1 MKTGATGS
9 RPKTFPIGTEPVR
22 VAGLRLKPSMRTD
35 PAPQTRSGPRAA
47 ALLERDGDLAV
58 LGALLA
64 DARAG
69 EGRLAVIE
77 GPAGIGKTRLLE
89 EARAAAAGLGL
100 EVLHARGGE
109 LERDFGFGVV
119 RQLLEPCLAGA
130 DQGERSELFAGAAGL
145 AEAVI
150 APRSAA
156 APPAGNLSQSA
167 LHGLYWLVVNLAE
180 RAPML
185 VAVDDLQWV
194 DGPSLRFLHY
204 LVMRVEGVPV
214 VILASRRTGE
224 VSAEPEL
231 LDGLMLEAEVLRPA
245 ALSRTAVASI
255 VHGRLGHDAAPELCD
270 ACHESSEGNP
280 FLLGELL
287 LELGHDR
294 RAAELDAAAVRALGP
309 RRIAKA
315 VLLRVGRLGPDARA
329 LAHALAVLGEADE
342 PSQASALAGLE
353 PAAAAALAD
362 SLAELG
368 VLSPGRPVRFAH
380 PVVRRAIYQDTPASE
395 RARMQRRA
403 AELLAGDPEQA
414 AVHLLAADP
423 HGDPRTVVMLRAAA
437 RAAQTRGAPDSAVR
451 YLRRALAEP
460 PAPAVRTEL
469 LAEVGL
475 AQHLLG
481 EADATELLLEAF
493 ELTETQP
500 ARATIGLALGHQ
512 LLDSLHPQGERAV
525 AVFER
530 ALEGLEDPMLRSM
543 VEALILVSGPSPRA
557 VRPLVAQR
565 LRAAR
570 ARVEQL
576 PDAQVR
582 PLLVPLALHA
592 AMTDTAAE
600 TIRLAQRALGD
611 GALVRLAA
619 AAGRPFVYAAAVAL
633 TQVGE
638 LASAE
643 RTLNDAI
650 ARFRERGLLGP
661 VAAAA
666 AFRAHA
672 RYLAGRLAA
681 AEADAR
687 LWLEQPAM
695 ADWPV
700 PSAVATAALVFVLVE
715 HGRLGEARRALEAF
729 ERSPHDPE
737 APPSQPLR
745 TGRAYLL
752 AAEGK
757 PQAALEAL
765 RECERFERDWQARSG
780 LCPVAW
786 RSQAALCHLALR
798 DLPTARRLADD
809 ELALARRFGAPRA
822 IGIAL
827 HAHALAHDADQA
839 TLTEAI
845 ETLANSG
852 ARLAHARA
860 LIDLGSAIRRTG
872 KRADA
877 RATLAEGADLAHR
890 CGARIL
896 VDHARAELRLAGARP
911 RRIAQTGRD
920 ALTPAELRV
929 VELAAQGDTNKQIAQ
944 ALFVTLR
951 TVEMHLSNSYRK
963 LDIETRGQLP
973 AALGE
978 DEAGT

>member
-1 MKTGATGS
+1 MSSDPLPQT
-9 RPKTFPIGTEPVR
+9 
-22 VAGLRLKPSMRTD
+22 VAG
-35 PAPQTRSGPRAA
+35 ARAT
-47 ALLERDGDLAV
+47 ALFERGGDLAL
-58 LGALLA
+58 LGGLLA

-77 GPAGIGKTRLLE
+77 GPAGIGKTRLLD
-89 EARAAAAGLGL
+89 EARAAADGLGL

-109 LERDFGFGVV
+109 LEHGFGFGVV
-119 RQLLEPCLAGA
+119 RQLLEPRVAVAGES
-130 DQGERSELFAGAAGL
+130 ERAELFAGAAHL
-145 AEAVI
+145 AETVI
-150 APRSAA
+150 APPSAA
-156 APPAGNLSQSA
+156 TAAPGDLSQAA
-167 LHGLYWLVVNLAE
+167 LHGLYWLVVNLTE
-180 RAPML
+180 RSPLL

-194 DGPSLRFLHY
+194 DVPSLRFLHY
-204 LVMRVEGVPV
+204 LVVRLEGVPV
-214 VILASRRTGE
+214 AIVATLRTGE
-224 VSAEPEL
+224 ASPEPEL
-231 LDGLMLEAEVLRPA
+231 LDGLMLAAQVLRPA
-245 ALSRTAVASI
+245 ALSHTAVMSI
-255 VHGRLGHDAAPELCD
+255 VRGRLGEDAPPELCD
-270 ACHESSEGNP
+270 ACHESSRGNP
-280 FLLGELL
+280 FLLSELL
-287 LELGHDR
+287 LELEQER
-294 RAAELDAAAVRALGP
+294 RAAVELDPAVVRGLGP
-309 RRIAKA
+309 RRIAKS

-329 LAHALAVLGEADE
+329 LAQALAVLGEADE

-362 SLAELG
+362 ALTELG
-368 VLSPGRPVRFAH
+368 VFAPGRPVRFAH
-380 PVVRRAIYQDTPASE
+380 PVVRAAIYLDTPASE
-395 RARMQRRA
+395 RARMRRRA

-423 HGDPRTVVMLRAAA
+423 HGDPQIVVMLRAAA
-437 RAAQTRGAPDSAVR
+437 RAAQARGAPDSAVR

-460 PAPAVRTEL
+460 PTPALRPEL
-469 LAEVGL
+469 LAQVGL

-525 AVFER
+525 AVLER
-530 ALEGLEDPMLRSM
+530 ALEGLEDPVLRSM

-565 LRAAR
+565 LREAR

-643 RTLNDAI
+643 RTLNDAT
-650 ARFRERGLLGP
+650 AQFRERGLLGA

-700 PSAVATAALVFVLVE
+700 PSAVATATLVFVQVE
-715 HGRLGEARRALEAF
+715 RGQLGEARRALDAF

-757 PQAALEAL
+757 PQAALESL
-765 RECERFERDWQARSG
+765 RECERFERNWQAHAG
-780 LCPVAW
+780 LWVAW
-786 RSQAALCHLALR
+786 RSQAALCQLALG
-798 DLPTARRLADD
+798 DQSEARRLADE
-809 ELALARRFGAPRA
+809 ELALARAFGAQRA
-822 IGIAL
+822 LGIAL
-827 HAHALAHDADQA
+827 HAHALVHDADQA
-839 TLTEAI
+839 TLTEAS
-845 ETLANSG
+845 EMLANSG
-852 ARLAHARA
+852 ARLEQARA
-860 LIDLGSAIRRTG
+860 TIDLGSAIRRAG
-872 KRADA
+872 KRANA

-890 CGARIL
+890 CGARAL

-963 LDIETRGQLP
+963 LDIETREQLP
-973 AALGE
+973 AALG
-978 DEAGT
+978 DHEACA

>member
-1 MKTGATGS
+1 MNPDPVSPLGADA
-9 RPKTFPIGTEPVR
+9 R
-22 VAGLRLKPSMRTD
+22 VAV
-35 PAPQTRSGPRAA
+35 
-47 ALLERDGDLAV
+47 LLEREGDLAL
-58 LGALLA
+58 LGGLLA

-89 EARAAAAGLGL
+89 EARAAADGLGL
-100 EVLHARGGE
+100 AVLHARGGE

-119 RQLLEPCLAGA
+119 RQLLEPRVAGA
-130 DQGERSELFAGAAGL
+130 GGSERAELFAGAARL

-150 APRSAA
+150 APQSAA
-156 APPAGNLSQSA
+156 APPTGDLSHAA
-167 LHGLYWLVVNLAE
+167 LHGLYWLVVNLTE
-180 RAPML
+180 RSPLL

-204 LVMRVEGVPV
+204 LVMRLDGVPV
-214 VILASRRTGE
+214 AIVASLRSGE
-224 VSAEPEL
+224 ASPEPEL

-245 ALSRTAVASI
+245 ALSRAAVASI
-255 VHGRLGHDAAPELCD
+255 VRGRLGEDAPPELCD
-270 ACHESSEGNP
+270 ACHESSRGNP

-287 LELGHDR
+287 RELGHDR
-294 RAAELDAAAVRALGP
+294 GAASELDPAAVRRLGP
-309 RRIAKA
+309 RRIAKS

-329 LAHALAVLGEADE
+329 LARALAVLGEADE
-342 PSQASALAGLE
+342 LSNVAVLARLE
-353 PAAAAALAD
+353 PAAARALAD
-362 SLAELG
+362 ALTELG

-380 PVVRRAIYQDTPASE
+380 PVVRTAIYQDTPASE
-395 RARMQRRA
+395 RAPMQRRA
-403 AELLAGDPEQA
+403 AELVAGDPEQA

-423 HGDPRTVVMLRAAA
+423 HGDPQTVVMLRAAS
-437 RAAQTRGAPDSAVR
+437 RAAQARGAPDSAVR

-469 LAEVGL
+469 LAEIGL

-493 ELTETQP
+493 ELTHTQP
-500 ARATIGLALGHQ
+500 ARATIGLALVHE
-512 LLDSLHPQGERAV
+512 LLDSRPAQGERAV
-525 AVFER
+525 VVFER

-543 VEALILVSGPSPRA
+543 IEALILVSGPSPRA
-557 VRPLVAQR
+557 ARPLVAQR
-565 LRAAR
+565 LREAR

-576 PDAQVR
+576 PDHQAR

-592 AMTDTAAE
+592 AMTDTAAA

-611 GALVRLAA
+611 GDLIRLAA
-619 AAGRPFVYAAAVAL
+619 VAGRPFVYAAAVAL

-650 ARFRERGLLGP
+650 AQFRERGLLRP

-681 AEADAR
+681 AEGDAR
-687 LWLEQPAM
+687 LWLEEPAM
-695 ADWPV
+695 AAWPI

-715 HGRLGEARRALEAF
+715 RGRLGEARRMLDAF

-745 TGRAYLL
+745 SARAYLL

-757 PQAALEAL
+757 PATALQALH
-765 RECERFERDWQARSG
+765 ECERFEHDWQARSG

-786 RSQAALCHLALR
+786 RSEAALCHQALG
-798 DLPTARRLADD
+798 DHSEARRLADD
-809 ELALARRFGAPRA
+809 ELTLARRFGARRA
-822 IGIAL
+822 IGVAL
-827 HAHALAHDADQA
+827 HAHALVHDADQP
-839 TLTEAI
+839 TLIKAI
-845 ETLANSG
+845 DTLADSG
-852 ARLAHARA
+852 ARLEHARA
-860 LIDLGSAIRRTG
+860 VIDLGSAIRRTG
-872 KRADA
+872 KRAGA

-890 CGARIL
+890 CGATAL
-896 VDHARAELRLAGARP
+896 VDHARAEQRLAGARP

-929 VELAAQGDTNKQIAQ
+929 AELAAQGATNKQIAQ

-963 LDIETRGQLP
+963 LDIESREQLT
-973 AALGE
+973 AALRGH
-978 DEAGT
+978 

>member
-1 MKTGATGS
+1 M
-9 RPKTFPIGTEPVR
+9 
-22 VAGLRLKPSMRTD
+22 
-35 PAPQTRSGPRAA
+35 
-47 ALLERDGDLAV
+47 ALFERGGDLAV
-58 LGALLA
+58 LGGLLA

-77 GPAGIGKTRLLE
+77 GPAGIGKTRLLD
-89 EARAAAAGLGL
+89 EARAAADGLGL

-119 RQLLEPCLAGA
+119 RQLLEPRLAGA
-130 DQGERSELFAGAAGL
+130 GERERAELFAGAAGL

-150 APRSAA
+150 APPSAA
-156 APPAGNLSQSA
+156 AAAPGDLSQAA

-180 RAPML
+180 RAPLL

-194 DGPSLRFLHY
+194 DVPSLRFLHY
-204 LVMRVEGVPV
+204 LVMRLEGVPAG
-214 VILASRRTGE
+214 IFATLRSGEASP
-224 VSAEPEL
+224 EPEL
-231 LDGLMLEAEVLRPA
+231 LDGLMLAAQLLRPA
-245 ALSRTAVASI
+245 ALSRAAVASI
-255 VHGRLGHDAAPELCD
+255 VRGRLGEDAPRELCD
-270 ACHESSEGNP
+270 ACHESSRGNP

-287 LELGHDR
+287 LELVQER
-294 RAAELDAAAVRALGP
+294 RAAVELDAAAVRRLGP

-329 LAHALAVLGEADE
+329 LAQALAVLGEADE
-342 PSQASALAGLE
+342 PSRASALAGLE
-353 PAAAAALAD
+353 PAATAALAD
-362 SLAELG
+362 ALTELG

-380 PVVRRAIYQDTPASE
+380 PVVRAAIYQDTPASE

-423 HGDPRTVVMLRAAA
+423 HGDPQTVVTLRAAA
-437 RAAQTRGAPDSAVR
+437 RAAQGRGAPDSAVR

-493 ELTETQP
+493 ALTETQP

-525 AVFER
+525 AVLER

-543 VEALILVSGPSPRA
+543 VEALILVSGPSPRGA

-565 LRAAR
+565 LRQAW

-600 TIRLAQRALGD
+600 TIRLAERALGD

-619 AAGRPFVYAAAVAL
+619 SAGRPFVYAAAVAL
-633 TQVGE
+633 THVGE

-643 RTLNDAI
+643 RTLGDAI
-650 ARFRERGLLGP
+650 AQFRERGLLGA

-672 RYLAGRLAA
+672 QYLAGRLAA

-695 ADWPV
+695 AAWPI
-700 PSAVATAALVFVLVE
+700 PSAVATATLVFVQVE
-715 HGRLGEARRALEAF
+715 RGRLGAARRALDAF

-737 APPSQPLR
+737 APASQPLR

-757 PQAALEAL
+757 PQQALQAL
-765 RECERFERDWQARSG
+765 RECERFERDWHAHAG
-780 LCPVAW
+780 LWVAW
-786 RSQAALCHLALR
+786 RSQAALCQLALG
-798 DLPTARRLADD
+798 DQSEACRLADQ
-809 ELALARRFGAPRA
+809 ELALARAFGAQRA

-827 HAHALAHDADQA
+827 HAHALVHDADQA

-845 ETLANSG
+845 EKLADSG
-852 ARLAHARA
+852 ARLEHARA
-860 LIDLGSAIRRTG
+860 AIDLGSAIRRTG

-877 RATLAEGADLAHR
+877 RRALADGADLAHH
-890 CGARIL
+890 CGATAL
-896 VDHARAELRLAGARP
+896 VDRAREELRLAGARP
-911 RRIAQTGRD
+911 RRLAQTGRD

-929 VELAAQGDTNKQIAQ
+929 AELAAQGDTNKQIAQ

-963 LDIETRGQLP
+963 LDIESREQLT
-973 AALGE
+973 AALRGH
-978 DEAGT
+978 